1 MAFDAGTII
10 ARLDLDDDEFDR
22 KLRADV
28 AKIEAFERGEHEV
41 KLGVDVDEQG
51 MARARESVRR
61 LDRQITEDS
70 RRHGGLLSWLA
81 GSGRGIAGAAGPGLN
96 TGILSRLVTTRTALI
111 AGGAGIGLGA
121 LPALA
126 APLLGGGVGLAGLG
140 AGLLGARM
148 LIGSKQDPGSLYQPA
163 QAALKTLQATFQQ
176 AAAPLAG
183 TLRHV
188 FAQIPALMR
197 SITPALR
204 QMFAGAA
211 TIIEPVLHGL
221 VDLAH
226 NVLPVLG
233 QAFRAAAPLMRPL
246 IDGLSLLVRGVLVGL
261 VPLLR
266 AAHPAIV
273 AFSGVLGELGRG
285 IGTMLRDFAPAIK
298 ASSIILK
305 ALGDVLAAIFPIIGK
320 LAGVFARELG
330 PVFAQLASVVE
341 RLLPFL
347 RPLGDVLAKL
357 AGAVLRDLVALLRP
371 LADLLVR
378 IAPSI
383 TVLAKALGQTFDVL
397 ENSGVF
403 GVLAGALERIVPVLA
418 RFINDLVKQLAP
430 YLPVIIAA
438 FAAFL
443 DILIQ
448 LTALGLT
455 VVINALDW
463 LIRHV
468 PGLVP
473 ILAGTYLAFKTWQ
486 AITPI
491 VTGVR
496 KAIEWLTA
504 ESTISAAKQVAN
516 AAVVAAKWVWQS
528 AVAVVQFGIQAAA
541 ATAAFIA
548 ENAATLGIIAGIAL
562 LVGAIIFLATHWKQ
576 TWNVI
581 KTVARDVW
589 EFLTHG
595 WGQFLIPQ
603 LFLIRKV
610 VEFVRDHWKQA
621 WTDIRNWALDA
632 WHFIHDRIVAP
643 IVNTFTQTL
652 PNAFRSAVRFIGN
665 AWGDIK
671 NVVRAPV
678 AWVVDHVIDGLISA
692 FDWISGKVGGPHIA
706 PVHPFGL
713 STGGR
718 IPGYGGGDRHLVL
731 LEGGEAVV
739 SKEQTAANA
748 GLLRMM
754 GVPGM
759 QQGGPIGRGMPHP
772 RTGHD
777 WLSRSLGAAGHW
789 VSGGLHMLAGGGKIL
804 AALATG
810 NVTALVNAIKGMIPG
825 GVGGA
830 VGDLAR
836 LLLAIPRT
844 LIGEAVHKLIG
855 IAKAAFGSPFTGHYG
870 AGVAQWRGDVLRA
883 LAMEGLPLSL
893 ASRVLYQMQTESG
906 GNPNAINLTDSNAAM
921 GDPSRGLLQTIM
933 STFRAFHWP
942 GTSWNIYDPLANIA
956 AAINYAVHRYGPSL
970 MSGGMGMGSGHG
982 YDTGGWLGWPLNRT
996 GKPEAVLNPA
1006 QSAAFL
1012 DLAEAAR
1019 RGGTGGMR
1027 DVYLTLPEGTT
1038 VAAALREI
1046 TWMLRTARQQAWTG
1060 AMS

>member
-731 LEGGEAVV
+731 LEGG
-739 SKEQTAANA
+739 
-748 GLLRMM
+748 
-754 GVPGM
+754 
-759 QQGGPIGRGMPHP
+759 
-772 RTGHD
+772 
-777 WLSRSLGAAGHW
+777 
-789 VSGGLHMLAGGGKIL
+789 GKIL